1 MMPKMKSGSAV
12 KIVAIVAAVTTTIG
26 VIAEVGVIAR
36 TTMTGG
42 GIEAIM
48 MAIGLATIERTTS
61 LILPRKGSLTIR
73 QKSANRYRSIR
84 CCG

>member
-12 KIVAIVAAVTTTIG
+12 KIVAAVTTTIE
-26 VIAEVGVIAR
+26 VIAEVGAIAR
-36 TTMTGG
+36 TTMTGV

-61 LILPRKGSLTIR
+61 LILPRKESLTTR
-73 QKSANRYRSIR
+73 QKSANRYRPILR
-84 CCG
+84 CG